1 MKMFWSL
8 FVASLALEAVVA
20 ASDVADDSY
29 SDYVWL
35 TRSDTWSSPSWNV
48 AGGWADG
55 TAPDASKN
63 YYVAP
68 GAILWR
74 AASSTAD
81 DPDRCWNGGRLVLAG
96 TFHSDVSQGDMFA
109 PFVRDLVMLGGS
121 EIRLRAYGPLYSYNG
136 ETGTVTVAGTA
147 DNPARITQ
155 HYGDSFTSSG
165 GARSHG
171 LEARFVG
178 TDESH
183 LVYTR
188 PFRDYN
194 GVAIDRGYFCRIR
207 PFAFKD
213 YPGTFRF
220 TGGNTIAALEAYSAF
235 NCPKMALC
243 VDDGA
248 EFRFNYGSS
257 ARYDVSLRSFSAS
270 AATLVFGYDESKSSL
285 APLISASERFSLDGG
300 AVLRMDGA
308 LVNSFVS
315 GVSPDNP
322 QGISVKVAHLGD
334 KAAASMGGLSDVK
347 LLAKNAAELP
357 SAEFGLLA
365 VDDGVGGKDVYVAAP
380 GIVAMTNGNVET
392 TGYPAGAVAY
402 GAFEEGHAGDWTNGE
417 TPSSDSAL
425 HYWGVSKLCFFKPVD
440 MPRAT
445 LTVSVNSSW
454 KGGSLISFKEINILG
469 GVWFGMWAN
478 DKDRRISADR
488 LNIRYAGI
496 LNDGEPSPATFGISA
511 GCVLTI
517 DADLHGDRA
526 GCTIAG
532 WESNANTYSY
542 ISLSH
547 ANRDFHG
554 RLTVAQE
561 LVKQGGVYVPG
572 PKYLFRTY
580 LGDALN
586 WGGVYTASTNTYD
599 AIRLSNFPH
608 VIVTNSVDFAEP
620 TRGMHVL
627 GGARLEV
634 QEGRTMRLSNQVT
647 YSGATEKTG
656 AGILDLSGTSRFID
670 GAEGTLPIE
679 GTNIV
684 NVTEGSLRVS
694 SSAAADGLAIS
705 FAEGTHLVIPADTEF
720 GYRNLKWDAPLTVNT
735 ADGVLPVKIDD
746 SAVDSASD
754 ISVPI
759 CTFSEAAAASIP
771 VTKFKVMRTAN
782 GLRCKSFEKLSND
795 DGSVSYV
802 ATMGRC
808 GMQIVI
814 R

>member
-1 MKMFWSL
+1 MKMLWSL
-8 FVASLALEAVVA
+8 SVASLALEAVVA
-20 ASDVADDSY
+20 ASDVADDQY

-35 TRSDTWSSPSWNV
+35 TRRDTWAARSWNE

-55 TAPDASKN
+55 AAPDASKN

-74 AASSTAD
+74 AAGSEIN
-81 DPDRCWNGGRLVLAG
+81 DPNRCWNGGQLVLAG
-96 TFHSDVSQGDMFA
+96 MFHSDVSMGDQYA

-121 EIRLRAYGPLYSYNG
+121 EIRTGTYGPLNGYNG

-147 DNPARITQ
+147 DNPARITHQ
-155 HYGDSFTSSG
+155 YRDSFTSAG

-171 LEARFVG
+171 LMAKFAG

-183 LVYTR
+183 LIYTR
-188 PFRDYN
+188 PFTNYN
-194 GVAIDRGYFCRIR
+194 GAAIDRGFFCRIQ

-213 YPGTFRF
+213 YPGTLRF
-220 TGGNTIAALEAYSAF
+220 TGGNTIAAMDATSAF

-248 EFRFNYGSS
+248 EFRFNHGLST
-257 ARYDVSLRSFSAS
+257 RYDVSLRSFSAS
-270 AATLVFGYDESKSSL
+270 AAELVFAYDESKNTL
-285 APLISASERFSLDGG
+285 RPFVDASEGFSLDGG
-300 AVLRMDGA
+300 TVLRMDGA
-308 LVNSFVS
+308 LANAFVPGIS
-315 GVSPDNP
+315 SDNP

-334 KAAASMGGLSDVK
+334 KAAEAVGDLSGVK
-347 LLAKNAAELP
+347 LLAKNLAELP
-357 SAEFGLLA
+357 SAEFKLLA

-380 GIVAMTNGNVET
+380 GIVAMTNQNVET
-392 TGYPAGAVAY
+392 SGYPAGSVQY

-417 TPSSDSAL
+417 TPSPDSAL
-425 HYWGVSKLCFFKPVD
+425 HYWGVEKLCFFKSVEIPN
-440 MPRAT
+440 AT
-445 LTVSVNSSW
+445 LTFSVNSSW
-454 KGGSLISFKEINILG
+454 KGGPLISFKEINFLG
-469 GVWFGMWAN
+469 GVWFGMWGS
-478 DKDRRISADR
+478 DKNRRISADR

-496 LNDGEPSPATFGISA
+496 LNDGEASPATFSIA
-511 GCVLTI
+511 GWCHLTI
-517 DADLHGDRA
+517 DADLCGDQA
-526 GCTIAG
+526 GFTMTTF
-532 WESNANTYSY
+532 ESIEDAYCS

-547 ANRDFHG
+547 ANADFHG
-554 RLTVAQE
+554 RLTVSQE
-561 LVKQGGVYVPG
+561 LVKKNGVYVAG

-599 AIRLSNFPH
+599 AIRLANFPH

-634 QEGRTMRLSNQVT
+634 QDGRTMRLSNQVT
-647 YSGATEKTG
+647 YSGAIEKTG
-656 AGILDLSGTSRFID
+656 AGILDLAGASRFID
-670 GAEGTLPIE
+670 GAEETLPIE

-684 NVTEGSLRVS
+684 NVTEGALRVS

-705 FAEGTHLVIPADTEF
+705 FAEGTRLVIPADTEF
-720 GYRNLKWDAPLTVNT
+720 GYRNMKWDVPLTVNT
-735 ADGVLPVKIDD
+735 ADGVLPVEIDD
-746 SAVDSASD
+746 SAVDSASN
-754 ISVPI
+754 IAVPI
-759 CTFSEAAAASIP
+759 CTFSETAAASIP
-771 VTKFKVMRTAN
+771 VTKFMVRRTAN
-782 GLRCKSFEKLSND
+782 GLRCKSLETRSNG

-808 GMQIVI
+808 GMQMVI